1 MDRNSLIFCSF
12 SLIITLG
19 LAALAYPY
27 AALSVE
33 KIMMT
38 NESIDAEE
46 IPDIDLGDFGIVS
59 VSELLDYFIENP
71 PVTSE
76 AAEES
81 VRKVRI
87 QGC

>member
-1 MDRNSLIFCSF
+1 LDRISLIFCAF
-12 SLIITLG
+12 SLIVALG
-19 LAALAYPY
+19 LAALGYPY

-33 KIMMT
+33 KVMRA
-38 NESIDAEE
+38 NESVDAEI

-59 VSELLDYFIENP
+59 VSDLLDYFIENP

-76 AAEES
+76 SAEES

>member
-1 MDRNSLIFCSF
+1 MDRISLVFCTL

-27 AALSVE
+27 AALPIEKIAISNKSVE
-33 KIMMT
+33 
-38 NESIDAEE
+38 AEE
-46 IPDIDLGDFGIVS
+46 IPDIYLGDFGTVS
-59 VSELLDYFIENP
+59 VSEMLDYFIENP

-76 AAEES
+76 TAGES
-81 VRKVRI
+81 IRRVRI

>member
-38 NESIDAEE
+38 NESIDAEA

-76 AAEES
+76 VAEES

>member
-1 MDRNSLIFCSF
+1 MDRISLIFCAL

-19 LAALAYPY
+19 LATLAYPY

-33 KIMMT
+33 KISKSSQIV
-38 NESIDAEE
+38 EAGE

-59 VSELLDYFIENP
+59 VAEMLDYFIENP
-71 PVTSE
+71 PVTIKE
-76 AAEES
+76 AGES
-81 VRKVRI
+81 VRRVRI

>member
-1 MDRNSLIFCSF
+1 MDRISLIFCAF
-12 SLIITLG
+12 SLIVALG
-19 LAALAYPY
+19 LAALGYPY

-33 KIMMT
+33 KVMRT
-38 NESIDAEE
+38 NESVDAEI

-59 VSELLDYFIENP
+59 VSDLLDYFIENP

-76 AAEES
+76 SAEES

>member
-1 MDRNSLIFCSF
+1 MDRISLIFCSL

>member
-1 MDRNSLIFCSF
+1 
-12 SLIITLG
+12 
-19 LAALAYPY
+19 
-27 AALSVE
+27 
-33 KIMMT
+33 MMT